1 MLRLLRGERHCSDD
15 EHDPNAQNESPAP
28 RDESL
33 EPVHGCPH
41 GRK

>member
-1 MLRLLRGERHCSDD
+1 MLRLLRSERHCSDD
-15 EHDPNAQNESPAP
+15 EHDPNAQNESPAQ